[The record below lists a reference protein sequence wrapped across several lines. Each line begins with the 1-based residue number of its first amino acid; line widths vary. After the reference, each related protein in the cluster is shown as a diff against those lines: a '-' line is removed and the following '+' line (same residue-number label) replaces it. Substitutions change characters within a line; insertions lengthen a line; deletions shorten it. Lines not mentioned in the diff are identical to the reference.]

1 MLDFEIAPPRS
12 DEKTTLT
19 TMLDMQRSIVLWKLK
34 GLSHED
40 AVRPLVDSGTS
51 LLGSVKHLAF
61 VERWWFDDFMASLS
75 VDYPHSDDDPDADW
89 RIEPGETIESI
100 SKLYADAVA
109 AANEIV
115 AAADNL
121 DVVGSMDAGPQHRRE
136 RSLRWVLVHMIEET
150 ARHVGQM
157 DIMRE
162 LIDGGVGYYPE

>member
-61 VERWWFDDFMASLS
+61 VELSLI
-75 VDYPHSDDDPDADW
+75 H
-89 RIEPGETIESI
+89 I
-100 SKLYADAVA
+100 
-109 AANEIV
+109 
-115 AAADNL
+115 
-121 DVVGSMDAGPQHRRE
+121 
-136 RSLRWVLVHMIEET
+136 
-150 ARHVGQM
+150 
-157 DIMRE
+157 
-162 LIDGGVGYYPE
+162 